1 MSVSKPFTA
10 PGLALL
16 VDERRMDWK
25 RPVREYIPEFRLHDA
40 IASDRVML
48 RDLLCHHSGLPRHDW
63 IWLPGDLSPAQMLAA
78 MRYLEL
84 RDDTRSTFQYSNIGH
99 LVASIAV
106 ERVSGQRWAEFTRAL
121 TDKLH
126 VEVTF
131 TVEELAAAADAAFKA
146 AGYDNRA
153 VLDMLV
159 LAATKLIS
167 NYTNHLA
174 RRPTTAL

>member
-1 MSVSKPFTA
+1 
-10 PGLALL
+10 
-16 VDERRMDWK
+16 
-25 RPVREYIPEFRLHDA
+25 
-40 IASDRVML
+40 ML
-48 RDLLCHHSGLPRHDW
+48 RDLLCHHSGSPRHDW

-84 RDDTRSTFQYSNIGH
+84 RDDIRSTFQYSNIGH
-99 LVASIAV
+99 LVASMAV